1 MFDLQG
7 KFRVTLCLFFLTF
20 SCFNYSEEKISSPS
34 LEQQSNE
41 MCHFFYFKIVSLFDF
56 MSLERGRH
64 MHEDLRDIPFVWAN
78 ILIRSWELLD
88 AYQELEAVMMDRV
101 GGAGNILAAQEQKCK
116 QKFRNTFTE
125 EEISYLYENLPQHK
139 IAAESDW
146 DEIEYFYQVEGMQD
160 FLDEMVTLG
169 KNNPYQRKLSKFI
182 GSKKFNNYIEDQWD
196 KILTNHGHPPETGGV
211 VFKKI
216 DDQSKMPDCPKSK
229 RVPWSY
235 CIGKITYPDGS
246 YYKGP
251 FLDGAFHGEG
261 FFDFNDGSTY
271 KGGFEHQFRNGMGT
285 YTFSDE
291 ERYSGNWVSGSIDG
305 YGSYFYEDGKIYE
318 GEWKK
323 DKWHGKGV
331 LTFESGKSYEGNF
344 VNSRYEGK
352 GKLTL
357 ESGIIYEGEFK
368 NDAPHGLGKSIEPD
382 GSTYSGEWKRGKRH
396 GKGNFQSKDG
406 SVYSGLWAENKTSG
420 KGVLTFSSGLKCTGN
435 WTSNLSS
442 KDIDCLSE
450 DNKTSYKGGMSF
462 GLRSGFGIF
471 KENDCISEGNWVS
484 DRIHGMG
491 KLICD
496 NSSYEGEFS
505 FGARL
510 KGVQRYQDGSS
521 YEGEFDFDEQ
531 QGYGV
536 MYYTNGSKYDGQ
548 WADGKAQGL
557 GTFTTKNGTSYF
569 GKWSSG
575 KRYGEFE
582 ITKPDGSTKICKY
595 FPNKEPVCD

>member
-88 AYQELEAVMMDRV
+88 AYQDLEAVMMDRV

-435 WTSNLSS
+435 WTSNLSG

-450 DNKTSYKGGMSF
+450 DNKTSYEGGMSF

-582 ITKPDGSTKICKY
+582 ITKPDGSTKICEY

>member
-88 AYQELEAVMMDRV
+88 AYQDLEAVMMDRV

-435 WTSNLSS
+435 WTSNLSG

-450 DNKTSYKGGMSF
+450 DNKTSYEGGMSF

-536 MYYTNGSKYDGQ
+536 MNYTNGSKYDGQ

-582 ITKPDGSTKICKY
+582 ITKPDGSTKICEY

>member
-435 WTSNLSS
+435 WTSNLSG

-450 DNKTSYKGGMSF
+450 DNKTSYEGGMSF

-536 MYYTNGSKYDGQ
+536 MNYTNGSKYDGQ

-582 ITKPDGSTKICKY
+582 ITKPDGSTKICEY

>member
-1 MFDLQG
+1 MFSLQG

-34 LEQQSNE
+34 LEQQSKE

-78 ILIRSWELLD
+78 ILIRSWELGE

-101 GGAGNILAAQEQKCK
+101 GGAGNILAAQEQKCN

-146 DEIEYFYQVEGMQD
+146 DEIEYFFQVEGMEEFFQ
-160 FLDEMVTLG
+160 EMTLSN
-169 KNNPYQRKLSKFI
+169 KNTSYSRKLTKFI

-196 KILTNHGHPPETGGV
+196 KILTKHGHPPETGGV

-251 FLDGAFHGEG
+251 FLNGAFHGEG

-305 YGSYFYEDGKIYE
+305 YGSYFYEDGKIYK

-357 ESGIIYEGEFK
+357 ESGVIYEGEFK

-435 WTSNLSS
+435 WTSNLSG

-491 KLICD
+491 KLICA

-510 KGVQRYQDGSS
+510 KGIQRYQNGSS

-536 MYYTNGSKYDGQ
+536 MYYTNGSKYDGE

-595 FPNKEPVCD
+595 FPNKDPVCD